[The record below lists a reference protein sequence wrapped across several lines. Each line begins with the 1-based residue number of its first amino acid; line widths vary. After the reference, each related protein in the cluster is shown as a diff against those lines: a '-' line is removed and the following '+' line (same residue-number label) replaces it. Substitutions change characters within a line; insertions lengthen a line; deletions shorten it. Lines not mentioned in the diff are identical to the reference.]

1 MKINNLIVLSM
12 VIVTTIISS
21 CAYKENS
28 KIDLVSDTFPEAQ
41 TELETVLEEIY
52 NDAMTA
58 NVEGL
63 GTSHLISPKFT
74 KFGPRNF
81 NRQTAD
87 ETNKSEASFF
97 TSISDLKVELKDVK
111 VDVFGNVAITTF
123 YPHFSFVKDDKL
135 IEGSTRQTLVF
146 LKTESGWKIIH
157 EHGTP
162 KKCFTN

>member
-1 MKINNLIVLSM
+1 MNTSGRHRICTTLLLGSLLIVPSQVFSEPPL
-12 VIVTTIISS
+12 
-21 CAYKENS
+21 
-28 KIDLVSDTFPEAQ
+28 PEAQ
-41 TELETVLEEIY
+41 AELKQVLKAIY
-52 NDAMTA
+52 DDAMSA

-63 GTSHLISPKFT
+63 TTSHLISSKFT

-111 VDVFGNVAITTF
+111 VDVFGEVAVTTF
-123 YPHFSFVKDDKL
+123 YPHFSFVKDDQLK
-135 IEGSTRQTLVF
+135 EGSTRQTLVF
-146 LKTESGWKIIH
+146 LKTDQGWKIIH

-162 KKCFTN
+162 KKCFTK